1 LGLDSIDRMRL
12 LAVLLLTACALAGAD
27 RIDAFGYHWAVPAAS
42 DWKLEGQGTEA
53 VLHLIAPR
61 GPLPGPRR
69 PIEFALAE
77 TPEFR
82 SVTVDLDA
90 RPLGHSLIVVFAYRD
105 AAHFDYAHLSIDSA
119 TKEHVHNG
127 VFHVY
132 GGERVRIS
140 SEAGPPAFAAANRW
154 YHVRLMH
161 DGESGAV
168 QVMVDGRR
176 IPALH
181 AIDLSL
187 KAGRVGIGSFD
198 ETGDFKNVKIQGV
211 PASAEAM
218 GSEPSR

>member
-1 LGLDSIDRMRL
+1 MRI
-12 LAVLLLTACALAGAD
+12 LAVLLLTSCVLAAAD
-27 RIDAFGYHWAVPAAS
+27 RIDAFGYHWTVPVAS
-42 DWKLEGQGTEA
+42 DWKIEEQGAES
-53 VLHLIAPR
+53 VLRLMAPR

-69 PIEFALAE
+69 PIQFALAE

-82 SVTVDLDA
+82 RVTVDLDA

-105 AAHFDYAHLSIDSA
+105 AAHFDYAHLSIDPA
-119 TKEHVHNG
+119 TKEPVHNG

-154 YHVRLMH
+154 YHVRLTH
-161 DGESGAV
+161 DGTTGAV
-168 QVMVDGRR
+168 QVMVDDRR

-187 KAGRVGIGSFD
+187 RRGRVGIGSFD

-211 PASAEAM
+211 ATSGEGA
-218 GSEPSR
+218 GSDAPQ

>member
-1 LGLDSIDRMRL
+1 MRVL
-12 LAVLLLTACALAGAD
+12 LALLLTSYALAAAD
-27 RIDAFGYHWAVPAAS
+27 RIDAFGYHWTVPAAS
-42 DWKLEGQGTEA
+42 DWKVVQQGTES
-53 VLHLIAPR
+53 VLRLIAPR

-82 SVTVDLDA
+82 HVTVDLDA

-105 AAHFDYAHLSIDSA
+105 AAHFDYAHLSIDPA

-140 SEAGPPAFAAANRW
+140 SEAGPPAFAATNRW

-161 DGESGAV
+161 DGQSGAV
-168 QVMVDGRR
+168 QVTVDGQI

-181 AIDLSL
+181 AIDLSIRN
-187 KAGRVGIGSFD
+187 GRVGIGSFD
-198 ETGDFKNVKIQGV
+198 ETGDFKNVMIQGV
-211 PASAEAM
+211 A
-218 GSEPSR
+218 GSSDAADSEEPR

>member
-1 LGLDSIDRMRL
+1 MRL
-12 LAVLLLTACALAGAD
+12 LAVLLLTSWALAAAD
-27 RIDAFGYHWAVPAAS
+27 RIHVFGYDWTVPAAS
-42 DWKLEGQGTEA
+42 DWKVEEQGAEA
-53 VLHLIAPR
+53 VLRLIAPR

-69 PIEFALAE
+69 PIQFALAQ

-82 SVTVDLDA
+82 RVTVELDA

-105 AAHFDYAHLSIDSA
+105 AAHFDYAHLSIDPA

-127 VFHVY
+127 IFHVY

-140 SEAGPPAFAAANRW
+140 SEAGPPAFAATNRW
-154 YHVRLMH
+154 YHIQLIH
-161 DGESGAV
+161 DGRSGAV
-168 QVMVDGRR
+168 QVMVDGRT

-187 KAGRVGIGSFD
+187 GRGRVGIGSFD

-211 PASAEAM
+211 ASSAEGAD
-218 GSEPSR
+218 SEAPR

>member
-1 LGLDSIDRMRL
+1 MRL

-69 PIEFALAE
+69 PIEFAL
-77 TPEFR
+77 
-82 SVTVDLDA
+82 
-90 RPLGHSLIVVFAYRD
+90 

-211 PASAEAM
+211 PGSAEAM

>member
-1 LGLDSIDRMRL
+1 MKILAVVL
-12 LAVLLLTACALAGAD
+12 LAACTVGATEV
-27 RIDAFGYHWAVPAAS
+27 IDVFGHRWSVPAAS
-42 DWKLEGQGTEA
+42 DWKIEKQGA
-53 VLHLIAPR
+53 VPILSLVTPR
-61 GPLPGPRR
+61 DPLPGPRR

-105 AAHFDYAHLSIDSA
+105 AAHFNYAHLSTDPA

-132 GGERVRIS
+132 GGPRVRIS
-140 SEAGPPAFAAANRW
+140 AEAGPASFPATNRW
-154 YHVRLMH
+154 YHVRLTH
-161 DGESGAV
+161 DGASGAV
-168 QVMVDGRR
+168 EVTVNGRT

-187 KAGRVGIGSFD
+187 RSGRVGIGSFD
-198 ETGDFKNVKIQGV
+198 ETGDFKNVKIHGTAV
-211 PASAEAM
+211 SVKANE
-218 GSEPSR
+218 

>member
-1 LGLDSIDRMRL
+1 MRL

-27 RIDAFGYHWAVPAAS
+27 RIDTFGYHWTVPAAS
-42 DWKLEGQGTEA
+42 EWRVETQGVES

-69 PIEFALAE
+69 PIQFALAE

-105 AAHFDYAHLSIDSA
+105 PAHFDYAHLSIDPG

-168 QVMVDGRR
+168 HVIVDGQT

-187 KAGRVGIGSFD
+187 DGGRVGIGSFD

-211 PASAEAM
+211 ARSSGAGVS
-218 GSEPSR
+218 GSPR